1 MINKTNNTFS
11 FTSKIVCTDDL
22 SDYLDIAYSRE
33 ETIQADENIVKGQR
47 IGTIG
52 VSTCTAGGAS
62 NSSLKTGCVFHF
74 CTPKERETGDIFQAI
89 SSLKTN
95 HRLPNVL
102 ITGGLYPWFLS
113 EEYFNNVATKLQK
126 FKDRMSII
134 WGQKDNGYTHIHYSG
149 EKDTW
154 TLYHKPDDSSIKLT
168 SLEDLKKMFHI
179 IQISPFDELLIKGK
193 KNKTLNI
200 SKT

>member
-1 MINKTNNTFS
+1 MINKINNAFS

-22 SDYLDIAYSRE
+22 SEYIDLAYSNI
-33 ETIQADENIVKGQR
+33 ETIKADENVIIGQN
-47 IGTIG
+47 IGTEGIA
-52 VSTCTAGGAS
+52 TCTAGGAS

-74 CTPKERETGDIFQAI
+74 CTPKEKETEDIFQAI
-89 SSLKTN
+89 CSLKTN

-154 TLYHKPDDSSIKLT
+154 TIYHKPDDSRMKLN
-168 SLEDLKKMFHI
+168 SLDDLKKMFQI
-179 IQISPFDELLIKGK
+179 IKISSKDELFIKGK
-193 KNKTLNI
+193 KIKL
-200 SKT
+200 